1 MKKIREWILKALRF
15 LATKIREWLF
25 MVLLF
30 LAFIN
35 LEVAMWLDPT
45 GELDKVWEEREMDNL
60 L

>member
-1 MKKIREWILKALRF
+1 MKKIREWLCMA
-15 LATKIREWLF
+15 
-25 MVLLF
+25 LLF

-45 GELDKVWEEREMDNL
+45 GELDEVWEEREMDDL

>member
-1 MKKIREWILKALRF
+1 MKKIREWLCMA
-15 LATKIREWLF
+15 
-25 MVLLF
+25 LLF

-45 GELDKVWEEREMDNL
+45 GELYKVWEEREMDDL